1 MKITLSARDTESV
14 LAVTGPVEAV
24 DVPLLN
30 DRILATLDQNQG
42 DVLLDM
48 RQADPVSD
56 VLMTAL
62 NGARSRAKLLRHR
75 IVVVDTLDG
84 ATARS
89 LRSHG
94 MHFRIPIYLDLPTA
108 SAGLHADRT
117 ARTRLPLGDR
127 VQPAEAPEPGHGT
140 DRDLDLDAALEAAEQ
155 PTRAVQAGRALWAAA
170 AQLPSGR

>member
-1 MKITLSARDTESV
+1 MKISLSARDHESV
-14 LAVTGPVEAV
+14 LAVTGPVDAV

-48 RQADPVSD
+48 READPVSD
-56 VLMTAL
+56 VLMRAL
-62 NGARSRAKLLRHR
+62 TGARSRAKHLRHR

-89 LRSHG
+89 LRRHG
-94 MHFRIPIYLDLPTA
+94 MHFRIPIYLDLPAA

-117 ARTRLPLGDR
+117 ARTRLTLGGR
-127 VQPAEAPEPGHGT
+127 AQPAEAPEPGHKS
-140 DRDLDLDAALEAAEQ
+140 DLDLDVALEAVE

-170 AQLPSGR
+170 AEHPSGR